1 MTDLTYCYLHMT
13 EHDLKVIDTIDGLEY
28 ISGEISDDDLDV
40 PAHMIPPNPDDSD
53 ILPSQ
58 VHPSYPY
65 GNPTNIKHPAARPRP
80 PYDPTSRALFED
92 MGYGGGG
99 VNGALRWKD
108 LALEQLL
115 PAEEEKEEMK
125 RAAEARKMANGATGQ
140 AHHHPP
146 PQPPPP
152 PADAADQTIEDEGDE
167 EDEEE
172 NSTDHDEN
180 EVEGSEDEEATNN
193 GDDDDT

>member
-1 MTDLTYCYLHMT
+1 MT
-13 EHDLKVIDTIDGLEY
+13 EHDLKVIDTIDSLEY
-28 ISGEISDDDLDV
+28 ISGEISDDDLDI
-40 PAHMIPPNPDDSD
+40 PTHMIPPNPDDSD

-115 PAEEEKEEMK
+115 PVDEEKEEMR

-152 PADAADQTIEDEGDE
+152 QADAADQTLDE
-167 EDEEE
+167 EDEEDGDDDE
-172 NSTDHDEN
+172 EEDSTDHDEN
-180 EVEGSEDEEATNN
+180 IEGSEDE
-193 GDDDDT
+193 DDRDEM

>member
-1 MTDLTYCYLHMT
+1 MT
-13 EHDLKVIDTIDGLEY
+13 EHDLKVIDTIDSLEY
-28 ISGEISDDDLDV
+28 ISGEMSDDDLDI

-108 LALEQLL
+108 LALERLL
-115 PAEEEKEEMK
+115 PVDEEKEEMK

-140 AHHHPP
+140 AHHHHPP

-152 PADAADQTIEDEGDE
+152 PADAADQTIEEEEEEEEGE
-167 EDEEE
+167 GE

-180 EVEGSEDEEATNN
+180 EVEDSDDEGATN
-193 GDDDDT
+193 DAD

>member
-1 MTDLTYCYLHMT
+1 M
-13 EHDLKVIDTIDGLEY
+13 
-28 ISGEISDDDLDV
+28 
-40 PAHMIPPNPDDSD
+40 
-53 ILPSQ
+53 PSQ

-115 PAEEEKEEMK
+115 PVDGEKEEMK
-125 RAAEARKMANGATGQ
+125 RAAEARRMANVATGQ
-140 AHHHPP
+140 PHHHPP

-152 PADAADQTIEDEGDE
+152 PTDVADQTIEDEEEE
-167 EDEEE
+167 EDEEEGEGE

-180 EVEGSEDEEATNN
+180 EVEGSEDEGATND
-193 GDDDDT
+193 GDDDDM

>member
-1 MTDLTYCYLHMT
+1 MTDLTFCYIHMT
-13 EHDLKVIDTIDGLEY
+13 EHDLKVLDTIDSPEY
-28 ISGEISDDDLDV
+28 ISGELSDDELDI

-99 VNGALRWKD
+99 VNGSLRWRD
-108 LALEQLL
+108 LALDRLL
-115 PAEEEKEEMK
+115 PVNEDKEEMR
-125 RAAEARKMANGATGQ
+125 RAAEARKMANGATSQ
-140 AHHHPP
+140 TQQQQQQPP
-146 PQPPPP
+146 PQP
-152 PADAADQTIEDEGDE
+152 DAGDQTIDE

-172 NSTDHDEN
+172 EEDSAEHDEN
-180 EVEGSEDEEATNN
+180 DVDEDNL
-193 GDDDDT
+193 DDDDEDM